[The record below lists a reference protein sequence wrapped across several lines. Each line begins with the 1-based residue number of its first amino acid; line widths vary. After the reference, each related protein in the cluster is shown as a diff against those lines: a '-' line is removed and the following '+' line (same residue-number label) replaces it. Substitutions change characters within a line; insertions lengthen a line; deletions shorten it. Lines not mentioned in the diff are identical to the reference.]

1 MRAVKIVF
9 RKEFEDSRPYQR
21 EFEGLLKFEPISRS
35 HPSQLAILHV
45 GRDDAADCFYYV
57 MELGDAVENPKP
69 DSSSVVGVS
78 SDLRIQPSEVYTP
91 RTLRTELKVR
101 GRLPAS
107 EVMELGRALATAL
120 EHLHHNGLVHR
131 DIKPAN
137 IVYVGGVP
145 KLADIGLITDASDAC
160 SIVGTEGYIPPEGPG
175 SPQADLYS
183 LGKVL
188 YEAATG
194 KDRRDYPA
202 LPEDLRSWPDSNL
215 LTE

>member
-9 RKEFEDSRPYQR
+9 RKEFEDERPYQR

-45 GRDDAADCFYYV
+45 GRDDGADCFYYV

-69 DSSSVVGVS
+69 DSRAPNRGRGSKKEPGDTRDPGRSSVVGVS
-78 SDLRIQPSEVYTP
+78 SDHGIQPSDAYTP

-107 EVMELGRALATAL
+107 EVMELGRALTTAL

-137 IVYVGGVP
+137 IVYV
-145 KLADIGLITDASDAC
+145 
-160 SIVGTEGYIPPEGPG
+160 
-175 SPQADLYS
+175 
-183 LGKVL
+183 
-188 YEAATG
+188 
-194 KDRRDYPA
+194 
-202 LPEDLRSWPDSNL
+202 
-215 LTE
+215 